1 MTDYGIDTGMVFYMW
16 QEMDKGC
23 ANLLFENTG
32 HRTLKMVINFTL
44 NNLVIE
50 ENFGKQ
56 QLEVELEPGMMQI
69 NRIVKNT

>member
-50 ENFGKQ
+50 ETLASSSSRWSWNQ
-56 QLEVELEPGMMQI
+56 A
-69 NRIVKNT
+69 

>member
-1 MTDYGIDTGMVFYMW
+1 MTDYGVDTGMVFYMW

-50 ENFGKQ
+50 ENFGK
-56 QLEVELEPGMMQI
+56 
-69 NRIVKNT
+69 